1 MPLNPLNPVTDYQSM
16 LNRIFWFTSAAALV
30 AVWLLRANLERLDDT
45 LTRID
50 FTLEFGGDKILPVA
64 GGYLIPALAVGLAS
78 RIYRIHAKLA
88 DWLGIRERFDVD
100 VIIRELAQRIE
111 FDLSNFSDEELIAS
125 RHELMRQAFYP
136 FVSGR
141 DPQIDETLIHRARDL
156 WSWLWI
162 GLETTTVFVVTGLAL
177 VASGARQPG
186 ITVMLTA
193 LALAAVGLPAVRNEC
208 RRHAIAQAR
217 EITRDRERAGHVN
230 QAFHEVLLGRAITN
244 DSIRFAA

>member
-1 MPLNPLNPVTDYQSM
+1 M

-30 AVWLLRANLERLDDT
+30 AVWLLRTNLPWLDET

-64 GGYLIPALAVGLAS
+64 GGYLFPALAVGLAS
-78 RIYRIHAKLA
+78 RIFRIHGKLA

-100 VIIRELAQRIE
+100 VIIRELAQRTGY
-111 FDLSNFSDEELIAS
+111 DLSLMTDEQLTQS

-141 DPQIDETLIHRARDL
+141 DPQIDESLIHRARDL

-162 GLETTTVFVVTGLAL
+162 GLEATTVFVLTGLAL
-177 VASGARQPG
+177 VASGAQQPG

-193 LALAAVGLPAVRNEC
+193 LALAFLGLPAVRNEC
-208 RRHAIAQAR
+208 RRHAVAQVR
-217 EITRDRERAGHVN
+217 EITRSPERSSLVS
-230 QAFHEVLLGRAITN
+230 QAFDEILGGR
-244 DSIRFAA
+244 SVEPMRMAA